1 MINCIIVDDEERS
14 REALS
19 KLLVKHCP
27 EVTIVAK
34 AEDITTAKD
43 CILKLQP
50 DLVFLDVEMPKNSGF
65 ELLNQLKTINFSV
78 IFVTAHEGF
87 ALKAFRYSAIDYITK
102 PIDYRLL
109 IEAINKF
116 KTKQKIELKQQRLEL
131 LLENINNNPQQFNR
145 IAIPN
150 LSGFKLIN
158 ISDIIYCEGDGNYT
172 KLFLLNGEQLLSSK
186 TLKYFDEILPVKTF
200 YRIHKSYL
208 ININLIDTYHRN
220 DGNYVTMKNK
230 ITLEVSERKRK
241 EFLNKLVG
249 FEEL

>member
-1 MINCIIVDDEERS
+1 MIKCIIVDDEERS
-14 REALS
+14 IESLS
-19 KLLVKHCP
+19 KLLIKHCP
-27 EVTIVAK
+27 EVNIVAK
-34 AEDITTAKD
+34 AEDVETAKEY
-43 CILKLQP
+43 ILKLQP
-50 DLVFLDVEMPKNSGF
+50 DLIFLDVEMPKNSGF
-65 ELLNQLKTINFSV
+65 ELLNQFKTINFSV

-102 PIDYRLL
+102 PIDYKLL

-116 KTKQKIELKQQRLEL
+116 KSKQKIELKEQRLEL
-131 LLENINNNPQQFNR
+131 LLENVSNSPRQFNR
-145 IAIPN
+145 LAVPN
-150 LSGFKLIN
+150 LNGFKLVN

-186 TLKYFDEILPVKTF
+186 TLKYFDEILPDITF

-230 ITLEVSERKRK
+230 ITLEVSERNRK
-241 EFLNKLVG
+241 EFVNKLLG
-249 FEEL
+249 TDEL

>member
-14 REALS
+14 RESLS

-27 EVTIVAK
+27 EVNIVAK

-43 CILKLQP
+43 YILKLQP

-65 ELLNQLKTINFSV
+65 DLLNEFKTINFSV

-116 KTKQKIELKQQRLEL
+116 NQKQKIELKQQRLEL
-131 LLENINNNPQQFNR
+131 LLENISNNPRQFNR

-150 LSGFKLIN
+150 LHGFKLIN
-158 ISDIIYCEGDGNYT
+158 ISEIIYCEGDGNYT
-172 KLFLLNGEQLLSSK
+172 KIFLLNGEQLLSSK
-186 TLKYFDEILPVKTF
+186 TLKYFDEMLPLSTF
-200 YRIHKSYL
+200 FRIHKSYL

-220 DGNYVTMKNK
+220 ESNYVIMKNHC
-230 ITLEVSERKRK
+230 TLEVSERNRK
-241 EFLNKLVG
+241 EFLNKLIG
-249 FEEL
+249 FEE